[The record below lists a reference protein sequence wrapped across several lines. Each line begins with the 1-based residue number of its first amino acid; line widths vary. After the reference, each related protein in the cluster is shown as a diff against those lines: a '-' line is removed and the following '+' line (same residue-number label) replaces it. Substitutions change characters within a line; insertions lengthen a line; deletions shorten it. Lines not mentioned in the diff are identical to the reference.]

1 MKTVN
6 LRSFSIKYIT
16 ANIKQIM
23 EFKCNVEDLFESQA
37 PRRRLDNFGANYINF
52 AYI

>member
-1 MKTVN
+1 MKIVN

-23 EFKCNVEDLFESQA
+23 EFKCNMEDIFEPQA
-37 PRRRLDNFGANYINF
+37 PEAG
-52 AYI
+52 